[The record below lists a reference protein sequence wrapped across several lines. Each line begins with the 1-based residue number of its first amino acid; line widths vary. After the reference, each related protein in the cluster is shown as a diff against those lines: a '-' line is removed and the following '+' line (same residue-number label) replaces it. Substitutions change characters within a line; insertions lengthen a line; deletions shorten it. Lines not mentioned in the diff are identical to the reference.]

1 MNDTTKEYGKKHLAR
16 HLFEAG
22 MFEDLLELAEHQQ
35 QRITELE
42 KLNYSTLIVPN
53 RPMDYI
59 QNPQKDND

>member
-1 MNDTTKEYGKKHLAR
+1 MSDLTEEYGKRHLAR

-22 MFEDLLELAEHQQ
+22 TFEDLLELAERQQ
-35 QRITELE
+35 KRIDELE
-42 KLNYSTLIVPN
+42 KLNQSMPPN